1 MCSRETGETTTN
13 DDDLRH
19 SFDTAGRE
27 KGELGENPGQRHR
40 VLYRRSISGTCD
52 CLHLSRSARFQR
64 RTAEQPSMRRQ
75 IPTCS
80 DSEPRA
86 AEIHV
91 LDSIT
96 AFSGSSLGLQVDAN
110 RSRIMGNEQSVTPD
124 TSEPQE
130 CIVCRNNLP
139 KSRFVSTVLPW
150 KGALNCKHVL
160 QPTTLPTSACTGHQN
175 TVCNACLARHI
186 ETGINAKGSIDV
198 KSVRRLSLTVGH

>member
-1 MCSRETGETTTN
+1 VCSRETGETTTN

-19 SFDTAGRE
+19 GFDTAGRG

-52 CLHLSRSARFQR
+52 CPHLSRPARFQR

-86 AEIHV
+86 AGFTFWTR
-91 LDSIT
+91 SAP

-110 RSRIMGNEQSVTPD
+110 RSRIMGNEQRVTPD
-124 TSEPQE
+124 TSKPQE

-139 KSRFVSTVLPW
+139 KSRFVSTLAVQGAGQSAGKGRLIANMSCSRPHSLPLH
-150 KGALNCKHVL
+150 ALVTKTLSAMHVSRG
-160 QPTTLPTSACTGHQN
+160 TSKPESMPKAQ
-175 TVCNACLARHI
+175 LM
-186 ETGINAKGSIDV
+186 
-198 KSVRRLSLTVGH
+198 